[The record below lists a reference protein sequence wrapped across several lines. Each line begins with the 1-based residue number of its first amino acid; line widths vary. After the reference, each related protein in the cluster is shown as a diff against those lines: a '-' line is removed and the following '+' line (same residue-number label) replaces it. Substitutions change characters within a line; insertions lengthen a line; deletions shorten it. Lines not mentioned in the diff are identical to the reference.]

1 MNNKWYR
8 TAIVVLTLGL
18 VVGVISYIPK
28 GYYPVNPFHSC
39 SATYVS
45 GTGTAGTANT
55 AQTII
60 TRSMPANTLRQ
71 NGDRV
76 RIRVYLFSA
85 VAASI
90 TITVKVNGVS
100 VAAFGVAT
108 PSIPDVIECYLH
120 YIDDTHANILENE
133 ITGIGALSAVNVAGF
148 AFTSNQNITIEQ
160 TAVVNNFATIYGVFV
175 DVLPKFAQ

>member
-1 MNNKWYR
+1 
-8 TAIVVLTLGL
+8 
-18 VVGVISYIPK
+18 
-28 GYYPVNPFHSC
+28 
-39 SATYVS
+39 
-45 GTGTAGTANT
+45 
-55 AQTII
+55 
-60 TRSMPANTLRQ
+60 MPANTLRQ

>member
-1 MNNKWYR
+1 MINSNWFK
-8 TAIVVLTLGL
+8 VLTISLTVL
-18 VVGVISYIPK
+18 VVVGVIAYTPR
-28 GYYPVNPFHSC
+28 GYYPFSPFHSC

-45 GTGTAGTANT
+45 GTGTAGAANT

-133 ITGIGALSAVNVAGF
+133 ITGIGALSAVN
-148 AFTSNQNITIEQ
+148 
-160 TAVVNNFATIYGVFV
+160 
-175 DVLPKFAQ
+175 